1 MAKSAN
7 QKRKILLLER
17 ILEETDENHPIG
29 MRDIIE
35 KLAAA
40 DIRAE
45 RKSIY
50 GDLDELRNVGMNILF
65 RKGKPT
71 GYYLKQSPENR
82 TSDPLMETACTVELD
97 VMSEKADAEDSTDEK
112 ADESTK
118 KAVVA
123 DNREKTEG
131 EYIEVQLRCKKS
143 AVPSLR
149 VRYGENCR
157 ILKEE
162 EKHVIAE
169 VPEIPGNAFY
179 GWLTV
184 QGGAVKIIKPKET
197 AKEYRRLLK
206 KLLEG
211 YKKQ

>member
-17 ILEETDENHPIG
+17 ILEQTDENHPIG

-40 DIRAE
+40 DIQAE

-71 GYYLKQSPENR
+71 GYYLNQSPENR
-82 TSDPLMETACTVELD
+82 TYDPLMETACTEELAE
-97 VMSEKADAEDSTDEK
+97 MPEKTDESIK
-112 ADESTK
+112 QS
-118 KAVVA
+118 VVA
-123 DNREKTEG
+123 ENWEKTEG
-131 EYIEVQLRCKKS
+131 DYIEVQLRCKKS
-143 AVPSLR
+143 AVPNLR
-149 VRYGENCR
+149 GRYGENCR

-162 EKHVIAE
+162 EKHVTAE

-179 GWLTV
+179 GWLTA

>member
-29 MRDIIE
+29 MRDIIA

-40 DIRAE
+40 DIQAE

-71 GYYLKQSPENR
+71 GYFLKQSPENS
-82 TSDPLMETACTVELD
+82 TYDPLMETACTVESTVISETAD
-97 VMSEKADAEDSTDEK
+97 VEDSTFEN
-112 ADESTK
+112 AGESTR
-118 KAVVA
+118 KAAVA
-123 DNREKTEG
+123 ENWEKTEG

-143 AVPSLR
+143 AVPGLR

-162 EKHVIAE
+162 EKHEIVE

-179 GWLTV
+179 GWLSA

-197 AKEYRRLLK
+197 VKEYRRLLK